1 MRHFI
6 FTRAVYGPSWDLEAN
21 RRRLDVTQAVTARLM
36 AAQTSRD
43 WAWVVALDSRDEL
56 LAERQA
62 VFAAASPTFIP
73 LIWTPTGDPK
83 AAPWDKHGTTANILQ
98 RVAAEAYKAPWRQA
112 AGITPDEPVMMT
124 RLDDD
129 DGLRP
134 DAIARYRRAASRV
147 RKRSILMLPKGV
159 RVWRGQWTE
168 VTHNQNAMHTLVLP
182 SGGPGT
188 VYDYPHATCHT
199 KGNAAIVMVDYEWGW
214 IWVRHRDTISGWKRA
229 DALITRDVRQ
239 AFPVDWA
246 ALQKAWQSSTPASAG
261 SALPTAGRR
270 VTPSLRR

>member
-1 MRHFI
+1 MRHFV

-36 AAQTSRD
+36 AAQTNRD

-73 LIWTPTGDPK
+73 LVWTPPGDPK
-83 AAPWDKHGTTANILQ
+83 AAPWDKQGAKANTVQKIAATAY
-98 RVAAEAYKAPWRQA
+98 RAPWRKA
-112 AGITPDEPVMMT
+112 AGISPDERVMMT

-129 DGLRP
+129 DGLAP
-134 DAIARYRRAASRV
+134 DALVRYRRAALRTS
-147 RKRSILMLPKGV
+147 KRTILMLPSGV
-159 RVWRGQWTE
+159 RVWRGQYSD
-168 VTHNQNAMHTLVLP
+168 VRHLRNAMHTLVTP
-182 SGGPGT
+182 PGDGT
-188 VYDYPHATCHT
+188 CVYDYGHAKCD
-199 KGNAAIVMVDYEWGW
+199 KAAPIVMVDQQWGW

-229 DALITRDVRQ
+229 DAPITRAVQQ

-246 ALQKAWQSSTPASAG
+246 ALRKAWQSSIPASAG
-261 SALPTAGRR
+261 SASPTAGRR